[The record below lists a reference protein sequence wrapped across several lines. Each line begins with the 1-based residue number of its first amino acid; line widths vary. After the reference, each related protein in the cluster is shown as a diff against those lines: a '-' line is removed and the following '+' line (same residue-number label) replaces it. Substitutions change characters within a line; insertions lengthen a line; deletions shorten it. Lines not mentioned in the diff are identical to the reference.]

1 MTLATLTARAGRA
14 VALAAAL
21 FGAVALT
28 AAPRPAHAISPGWA
42 AGIGFGAFTLGA
54 ALGAGANP
62 YYYPY
67 YPYYYYPPPGAYYP
81 PGPYYYGPRRCWDP
95 YYYRWYAC

>member
-1 MTLATLTARAGRA
+1 MARTGRIFA
-14 VALAAAL
+14 FSAAL
-21 FGAVALT
+21 IGAVALT
-28 AAPRPAHAISPGWA
+28 ATPRPAYAVSPGWA
-42 AGIGFGAFTLGA
+42 AGIGLGAFTLGA

-67 YPYYYYPPPGAYYP
+67 YNPYYYYPPPAAYYP
-81 PGPYYYGPRRCWDP
+81 PAPYYGPHRCWDP